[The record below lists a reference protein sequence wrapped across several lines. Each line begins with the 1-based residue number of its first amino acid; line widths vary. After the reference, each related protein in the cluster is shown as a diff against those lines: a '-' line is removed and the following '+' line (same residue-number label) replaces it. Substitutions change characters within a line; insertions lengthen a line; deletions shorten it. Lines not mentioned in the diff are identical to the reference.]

1 MANASASATERYA
14 MRTLRDWLAGNADIE
29 LAVLVGSRATGAS
42 HEHSD
47 WDIALRWR
55 YGMQLFERL
64 AKTEAARCAIA
75 GLLQTDEDRIDL
87 IDLRD
92 AKLAMRAEVAEH
104 GVVLKGEDDLVWNH
118 FLLRVWRELEDFY
131 WDKTHAA

>member
-1 MANASASATERYA
+1 

-29 LAVLVGSRATGAS
+29 LAVLVGSRAAGNS

-55 YGMQLFERL
+55 YGMEAFERL
-64 AKTEAARCAIA
+64 GKTEAVRRAIA
-75 GLLQTDEDRIDL
+75 DLLQTGEDNIDL

-92 AKLAMRAEVAEH
+92 AKLAMRAEVAEN
-104 GVVLKGEDDLVWNH
+104 GVVLKGENDLAWNH
-118 FLLRVWRELEDFY
+118 FLLRVWRDLEDFY
-131 WDKTHAA
+131 WDQTHAA